1 MFELLTDTP
10 DMIMKAMEFGPE
22 DPGCQVTRSMVYA
35 RTTALAS
42 IAGRPSH
49 AIRQSDY
56 ERAKREL
63 TGESDFNRQE
73 EILDRMDYR

>member
-1 MFELLTDTP
+1 MLKSANESGHGVD
-10 DMIMKAMEFGPE
+10 GS
-22 DPGCQVTRSMVYA
+22 QVTRSMVYA

-49 AIRQSDY
+49 AIRQADY

-63 TGESDFNRQE
+63 TGESDFNRQQE
-73 EILDRMDYR
+73 MLDRMDHR